1 MSHLIEGR
9 LRNVMAQLKR
19 ELVANKTQVDDCA
32 YVVRWADGSFE
43 IEAVKVT
50 PPAEAAPPP
59 RKRKADGDESA

>member
-19 ELVANKTQVDDCA
+19 ELVANKSEVKDCA
-32 YVVRWADGSFE
+32 YVVRWVDGSFE

-50 PPAEAAPPP
+50 PPAETAPPP
-59 RKRKADGDESA
+59 KKFKRDDESA